1 LRKVLLVCVFL
12 LPCLFLASSLY
23 AQSNYAIVSGRV
35 LDQQN
40 LPVAGAKVSFRAT
53 RTDEVREV
61 TTNDQGLFEAAAL
74 TPGEY
79 EVKATAEG
87 FSTTVQTLRVEVGQ
101 RVEMPISLRLG
112 PIQQNAKVT
121 DAADVLRTTDASVGE
136 VVEPKSVRELPLNGR
151 MLIDLVLAVP
161 LHSGH
166 RPAKYPKW
174 PWHRALAH
182 PVLVQKYF
190 SHLGKFCIP
199 GSIVL

>member
-1 LRKVLLVCVFL
+1 VCVFL

-121 DAADVLRTTDASVGE
+121 DAADVLRTTDASV
-136 VVEPKSVRELPLNGR
+136 
-151 MLIDLVLAVP
+151 
-161 LHSGH
+161 
-166 RPAKYPKW
+166 
-174 PWHRALAH
+174 
-182 PVLVQKYF
+182 
-190 SHLGKFCIP
+190 
-199 GSIVL
+199 